1 MALSFSPSTDPDSI
15 NSRLR
20 RLMSRKKI
28 RSKKQEKGR
37 AVPLDS
43 PAPTTPVV
51 ALAKRHDPCSFRTRL
66 SDAGLGPELGYY
78 VANRLSV
85 ATAAATPRASNGC
98 VAVER
103 SLGRPGEAPPTPLQ
117 ATFRVSS
124 RTLRSRKRSR
134 QEHEDD
140 GYTPATSTKVITVP
154 SNIIMIPSDEDGSE
168 SFAATPLSPAF
179 DLVDVAFSTL
189 EEFEDTE
196 MVSWN
201 DRSRRDSGPVNFD
214 ANMSTMRM
222 PFSYQHSRGV
232 RRSVADM
239 VLANDSAGF
248 GSDEWSVIADA
259 SMVPTYGPSDV
270 MKQPIH
276 QAIMRSFVS
285 RCRAAK
291 RRMMMTSRRNSCR
304 LSLTDMTAGQRVSV
318 GAVH

>member
-1 MALSFSPSTDPDSI
+1 
-15 NSRLR
+15 
-20 RLMSRKKI
+20 MSRKRI

-37 AVPLDS
+37 ALPLDS
-43 PAPTTPVV
+43 PAPTTPIV

-85 ATAAATPRASNGC
+85 ATTTTPKASNGC

-103 SLGRPGEAPPTPLQ
+103 SLGRPGEAPPTPLRT
-117 ATFRVSS
+117 TFRASS

-140 GYTPATSTKVITVP
+140 GYTPSASTKTRTVP
-154 SNIIMIPSDEDGSE
+154 SNILIVPPSDEDGSE
-168 SFAATPLSPAF
+168 SFAATPLSPGF
-179 DLVDVAFSTL
+179 DLIDVTFSPL
-189 EEFEDTE
+189 EEFDDTE

-201 DRSRRDSGPVNFD
+201 DRSRRDSGPINFD

-222 PFSYQHSRGV
+222 PFSYQHPRTV
-232 RRSVADM
+232 RRSVVDM
-239 VLANDSAGF
+239 VVATDAGF

-259 SMVPTYGPSDV
+259 SMVPAYGPSDV

>member
-1 MALSFSPSTDPDSI
+1 MALSFSPSQDPDSI

-20 RLMSRKKI
+20 RLMSRKRI
-28 RSKKQEKGR
+28 RSKKEDKRR
-37 AVPLDS
+37 AVES
-43 PAPTTPVV
+43 PVPTTPKTPIV

-66 SDAGLGPELGYY
+66 SDAGLAPELGYY
-78 VANRLSV
+78 VASHLAV
-85 ATAAATPRASNGC
+85 ATTTTPKASNGC

-103 SLGRPGEAPPTPLQ
+103 SLGRPGEAPPTPLR
-117 ATFRVSS
+117 ASFRVSS

-134 QEHEDD
+134 QEDDD
-140 GYTPATSTKVITVP
+140 GYTPTASTKVITVP
-154 SNIIMIPSDEDGSE
+154 SSILIVPSDEDGSE
-168 SFAATPLSPAF
+168 SFAATPLSPGF

-201 DRSRRDSGPVNFD
+201 DRRRDSGPINFD

-222 PFSYQHSRGV
+222 PFSYQHTRGV
-232 RRSVADM
+232 RRSVVDM
-239 VLANDSAGF
+239 VVATDSAGF

-259 SMVPTYGPSDV
+259 SMIPTYGPSDV

-276 QAIMRSFVS
+276 QAIVRSFVS

-291 RRMMMTSRRNSCR
+291 RRMMMTSRRHSCR
-304 LSLTDMTAGQRVSV
+304 LSLTDITAGQRVSV